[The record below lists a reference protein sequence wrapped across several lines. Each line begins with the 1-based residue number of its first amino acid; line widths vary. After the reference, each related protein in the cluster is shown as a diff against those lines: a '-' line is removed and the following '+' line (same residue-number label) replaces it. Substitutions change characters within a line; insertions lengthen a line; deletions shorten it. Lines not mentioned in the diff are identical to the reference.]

1 LPTLVGV
8 QTGSKHI
15 DTPSQHKG
23 KRGKSEMLFKLR
35 SGLQRERRNASTRKR
50 RTIQSKTRC
59 LIEENNLSTAKEIL
73 FHRLEKAVF
82 LARNFNA
89 ITP

>member
-1 LPTLVGV
+1 MLVGV
-8 QTGSKHI
+8 PTGSKHI

-23 KRGKSEMLFKLR
+23 ERGKNEVHFKQR
-35 SGLQRERRNASTRKR
+35 SGLQRERCNASTRKR

-59 LIEENNLSTAKEIL
+59 LMEENHLSTAKEIL
-73 FHRLEKAVF
+73 FYRLEKAVF

>member
-1 LPTLVGV
+1 MHPPIT
-8 QTGSKHI
+8 
-15 DTPSQHKG
+15 KG
-23 KRGKSEMLFKLR
+23 KEAKMRCILN
-35 SGLQRERRNASTRKR
+35 REAVYKEKDATPQQEKR

-59 LIEENNLSTAKEIL
+59 LMKENHLSTAKEIL
-73 FHRLEKAVF
+73 FYRLEKAVF